1 LSRTEEFERKTMKQ
15 GLLTAALILMFASP
29 VLADVASVSVD
40 QARAEKAALAELL
53 SARIKSA
60 LEGEAYTLDKTC
72 DAQAECT
79 ISIRP

>member
-1 LSRTEEFERKTMKQ
+1 LSGTEEFERSAMKQ
-15 GLLTAALILMFASP
+15 GLLTAGLILMFASP
-29 VLADVASVSVD
+29 VLADVNSMSVD

-60 LEGEAYTLDKTC
+60 LEGEAYTLDKSC
-72 DAQAECT
+72 DAEAECT